1 MTIRH
6 SGNLA
11 TERNI
16 MRPRR
21 FDTPA
26 RNLPSN
32 PFAYYLDEIA
42 FQLEAQGIAL
52 AEDVRAEIVG
62 YFVAGLSPVGAVAR
76 MLGIPRDDS
85 PESEDEP
92 ADLS

>member
-1 MTIRH
+1 
-6 SGNLA
+6 
-11 TERNI
+11 

-21 FDTPA
+21 SNSPV
-26 RNLPSN
+26 RILPSN

-42 FQLEAQGIAL
+42 FQLEAQGL
-52 AEDVRAEIVG
+52 AITEDVRGEIVG

-85 PESEDEP
+85 PDQS
-92 ADLS
+92 